1 MKHILLTGS
10 SGFIGKRF
18 VIFNQN
24 QYKITTIS
32 LRTKKVQDIEW
43 KGIDAVIHLAGMAH
57 QMKKIE
63 DQLYF
68 DVNLNLTKK
77 LANAAKAASIKH
89 FIFASTIKVFGEHHT
104 HVLTEQTAC
113 EPKNDPYGES
123 KLQAEKFLR
132 SIETD
137 SFKVALV
144 RLPIVYGPGVKGN
157 LIRLLGLANRPF
169 PLPLDKIDNRRSMV
183 FLDNLIALINQIVDT
198 ESSGLFLA
206 GDSQPLSTTQL
217 IRDMRNGFGK
227 SPNLFVMPAIFVKV
241 LGSIRPSLAIR
252 LFGSLEMDTT
262 NTNNILNYIPPFTTQ
277 EGIQSMVTW
286 YKEDYYKSYV

>member
-24 QYKITTIS
+24 HYKITTVS
-32 LRTKKVQDIEW
+32 LRTKNVQDIEW

-63 DQLYF
+63 DQIYF
-68 DVNLNLTKK
+68 DVNLNLTKE
-77 LANAAKAASIKH
+77 LANAAKTANIKH

-104 HVLTEQTAC
+104 NVLTEQTAC
-113 EPKNDPYGES
+113 EPQNDPYGES
-123 KLQAEKFLR
+123 KLQAERYLQ

-137 SFKVALV
+137 TFKVALV
-144 RLPIVYGPGVKGN
+144 RPPLVYGPGVKGN
-157 LIRLLGLANRPF
+157 LIRFLELANKPF
-169 PLPLDKIDNRRSMV
+169 PLPFDKIDNRRTMV
-183 FLDNLIALINQIVDT
+183 FLDNLIALINQIIDT

-217 IRDMRNGFGK
+217 IKDMRNGLGK
-227 SPNLFVMPAIFVKV
+227 SPNLFVMPAILVKA
-241 LGSIRPSLAIR
+241 LRSIRPSLAIR
-252 LFGSLEMDTT
+252 LYGSLEMDTT
-262 NTNNILNYIPPFTTQ
+262 NTNKNLNFVPPFTTQ
-277 EGIQSMVTW
+277 EGIQSMVNW
-286 YKEDYYKSYV
+286 YKEE